1 MMSERKGMSWIEEK
15 SNRIIDFVISREQE
29 EGGFSFAAIAPPT
42 LEDTYYALRVFDEL
56 NFNYENEK
64 TCEFVKGTR
73 LTNKN
78 MFSLFQFLFLAKKL
92 GIKYD
97 KRKMI
102 NSVKTSFSLNIDSIY
117 YAMRCAEILKENSLL
132 RLLKNK
138 SQQYVSSQKIAD
150 TIDVVSKQVFL
161 LKKLGI
167 KFNKQEYVAWIKK
180 CQGFEGG
187 FGLGPRSTSFLEST
201 HAALTALSILRS
213 SPNDMDECEKFIR
226 CCQSG
231 RGGFGRQITTV
242 PTLESTYQVVHSFK
256 LINNMR
262 RR

>member
-1 MMSERKGMSWIEEK
+1 MSWIEEK
-15 SNRIIDFVISREQE
+15 SDCIIDFVMSREQE
-29 EGGFSFAAIAPPT
+29 EGGFSFAAFAPPT
-42 LEDTYYALRVFDEL
+42 LEDTYYALRVFDEFGL
-56 NFNYENEK
+56 NYENKK
-64 TCEFVKGTR
+64 THEFVKGTR
-73 LTNKN
+73 LSNKN

-102 NSVKTSFSLNIDSIY
+102 NLVKVSFSLNVDSIY
-117 YAMRCAEILKENSLL
+117 YAVHCAEILKEISLL

-138 SQQYVSSQKIAD
+138 SQKYVSSQEMAD
-150 TIDVVSKQVFL
+150 TIDLVSKHVFL

-167 KFNKQEYVAWIKK
+167 KFNKQEYISWIKK

-201 HAALTALSILRS
+201 HAALTALSTLRS
-213 SPNDMDECEKFIR
+213 SPNNIEECEKFIR

-256 LINNMR
+256 LINKMR
-262 RR
+262 RT